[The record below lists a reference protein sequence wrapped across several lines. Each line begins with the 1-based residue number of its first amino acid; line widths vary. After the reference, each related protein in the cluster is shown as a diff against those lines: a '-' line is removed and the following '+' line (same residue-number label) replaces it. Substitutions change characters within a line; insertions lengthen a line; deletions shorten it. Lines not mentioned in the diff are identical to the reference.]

1 MFLFNKNI
9 LALLIGIKLE
19 VKCLKREMFTFIEK
33 ERFNVIFRIK
43 KIPQGM
49 RNDGNMA
56 LLAGFEPTIF
66 RVGV

>member
-43 KIPQGM
+43 K
-49 RNDGNMA
+49 NS
-56 LLAGFEPTIF
+56 AGYAE
-66 RVGV
+66 